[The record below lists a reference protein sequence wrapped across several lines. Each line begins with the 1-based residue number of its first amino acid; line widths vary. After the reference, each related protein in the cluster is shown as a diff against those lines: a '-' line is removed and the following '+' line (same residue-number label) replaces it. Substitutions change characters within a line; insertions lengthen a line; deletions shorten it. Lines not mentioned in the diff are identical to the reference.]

1 MAPTEQPILFLWSM
15 SPWASKV
22 VHYLALR
29 GIPYT
34 QCIQPITMPR
44 PDLAALG
51 VQYRRVP
58 VLSLGR
64 DIYCD
69 SLLILQKLDE
79 WYNDGDGQ
87 YPRMRASDP
96 TGRAMEKLLEKWTD
110 VVVFGP
116 AAAAI
121 PSEMDLLKDPAFQKD
136 REELWGRPWTA
147 EEQDRLKPAGLAS
160 LRANFDFLEDLLN
173 DGRGWILGN
182 MGPGLGDIHGA

>member
-1 MAPTEQPILFLWSM
+1 MAPTEQPILFLWAM

-22 VHYLALR
+22 VHYMALR

-44 PDLAALG
+44 PDIAALG
-51 VQYRRVP
+51 VQYRRIP
-58 VLSLGR
+58 VLALGR

-69 SLLILQKLDE
+69 SLLILQKLEE

-87 YPRMRASDP
+87 YPSLRAKDP

-116 AAAAI
+116 AAGAI

-147 EEQDRLKPAGLAS
+147 EEQDKLKPAALAN
-160 LRANFDFLEDLLN
+160 LRANFDFLEDLLS

-182 MGPGLGDIHGA
+182 MGPGLADIHGK